1 MISSVPR
8 SPKLYPAVDL
18 GPLPVAKINVALGTE
33 LEPGRVRLSEQ
44 AHRHIA
50 ENHPDDYAVC
60 FPALA
65 EAIAAP
71 SFIGQAPRRTG
82 NFEMLRRINHPD
94 GKLVLVAVGL
104 EMDGIGDYRVR
115 SRYLVSA
122 EQVDQRRRDGRLK
135 PPPPKP
141 TEGSA
146 DLPSLQSPER
156 DAIPDLLASPAGAYP
171 SGPVSYLAL
180 WPGA

>member
-1 MISSVPR
+1 MARPPTNPAIP
-8 SPKLYPAVDL
+8 PFYPAVDL
-18 GPLPVAKINVALGTE
+18 GFLPVAAINVILGTE

-50 ENHPDDYAVC
+50 EDHPDDYALC

-65 EAIAAP
+65 ATIAAP

-94 GKLVLVAVGL
+94 GKVVLVAVGL
-104 EMDGIGDYRVR
+104 EVDHAGDYRVR
-115 SRYLVSA
+115 SCYLVPR

-135 PPPPKP
+135 PPPP
-141 TEGSA
+141 
-146 DLPSLQSPER
+146 R
-156 DAIPDLLASPAGAYP
+156 
-171 SGPVSYLAL
+171 
-180 WPGA
+180 